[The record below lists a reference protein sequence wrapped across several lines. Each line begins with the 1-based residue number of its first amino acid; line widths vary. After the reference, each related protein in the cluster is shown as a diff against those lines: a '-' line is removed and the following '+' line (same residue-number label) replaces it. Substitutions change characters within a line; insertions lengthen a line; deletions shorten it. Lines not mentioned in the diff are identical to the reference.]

1 MSKPLVATVSHQL
14 GRRKAK
20 QRIESSLDE
29 IRSHLSAFTT
39 SVEQQWTEDCLDFR
53 LIALGRAISG
63 RIDVFEDS
71 VRIELMLPGMMGFL
85 ADKISSRIREHGMK
99 LLERK

>member
-1 MSKPLVATVSHQL
+1 MSKPLVATVSHEL

-29 IRSHLSAFTT
+29 IRSHLSAFAT
-39 SVEQQWTEDCLDFR
+39 SVEEQWTEDHLDFR

-71 VRIELMLPGMMGFL
+71 VRIEVMLPGILGFL
-85 ADKISSRIREHGMK
+85 GGKISSRIRERGLK

>member
-1 MSKPLVATVSHQL
+1 MSKPLVATISHEL

-29 IRSHLSAFTT
+29 IRLHLSAFAT
-39 SVEQQWTEDCLDFR
+39 SVEEQWTEDRLDFR
-53 LIALGRAISG
+53 LIALGQAISG
-63 RIDVFEDS
+63 RIDVFEDA
-71 VRIELMLPGMMGFL
+71 VRIEVILPGMLGFL
-85 ADKISSRIREHGMK
+85 AGKISSRISEQGLK